1 VTSLP
6 KPEKPAPAPRRRIA
20 PKCVDCGHREHEHS
34 AVGGPCDACPLIT
47 ACRRYRP
54 ARSSVLR
61 SPVARKKA
69 TPEMPDCVCLHG
81 CKQHAAT
88 MEANE
93 DGAFTIKRGL
103 CMLCGCG
110 RYVQQIRPGKP
121 AVARKSA
128 PARTK
133 RKLMPKCKVCAHP
146 YRAHC
151 EIAEQE
157 EGCSRCLACTGYAPA
172 IGIRQ
177 KRRTPAAALKLR
189 CDHLWTAI
197 VHARPEMC
205 EVQRFYAHGCEG
217 GPQALHGIPRTF
229 NVTRHLPING
239 FKGCAGIHLFMTKRP
254 ELWSSVL
261 LDAWGEPTFR
271 ELWSKARAMEP
282 VDMEATYRALK
293 TEAEQ
298 RSIA

>member
-1 VTSLP
+1 VTATIP
-6 KPEKPAPAPRRRIA
+6 KPEKPAPAPRRRIGRE
-20 PKCVDCGHREHEHS
+20 PKCANCGKRLGDH
-34 AVGGPCDACPLIT
+34 GGFEGKRCPVAPYEFST
-47 ACRRYRP
+47 VRNYEP

-61 SPVARKKA
+61 SPAEPRCDDCRHQKA
-69 TPEMPDCVCLHG
+69 SHRLLNRIFSDGCDKCGCLHYTP
-81 CKQHAAT
+81 A
-88 MEANE
+88 
-93 DGAFTIKRGL
+93 
-103 CMLCGCG
+103 
-110 RYVQQIRPGKP
+110 RPRKLTT
-121 AVARKSA
+121 ARASVARKSA

-133 RKLMPKCKVCAHP
+133 RKLMPKCKHCAHP
-146 YRAHC
+146 AGKHAGSEALELAALFC
-151 EIAEQE
+151 D
-157 EGCSRCLACTGYAPA
+157 RCTACPGYAPA